1 MKLNW
6 KIALELCSVVLA
18 VLLKL
23 STNQEDETQP

>member
-1 MKLNW
+1 MKPNW
-6 KIALELCSVVLA
+6 SAILKVCSIVLV